1 MKKSPRFLPSI
12 DKLYS
17 FLRSLPVIPSKFME
31 VCGTHTVAIFRA
43 GIRQTILKE
52 KQVDLVSG
60 PGCPVCVTS
69 AREIEQAAEIA
80 LKDSSVILTTYGDML
95 KVRGKSLSFAEAR
108 ERGASVRVVLSPL
121 ENLAIARDNPN
132 KRVLFFSIGF
142 ETTQP
147 SVAHTVLRAKDEG
160 IKNFFV
166 FASHKLVP
174 PILKVL
180 AEHPQLA
187 LDGFILPG
195 HVSTI
200 IGEEPYRFLAEN
212 HKIPSVIAGFEPED
226 VLYAVTLLLKMKLEK
241 QARLVNI
248 YREAVRPG
256 GNAKAKELI
265 NRVFE
270 PADAYW
276 RGIGAVPGSGQKIKN
291 EFAGF
296 DAHREFAIER
306 VISDTDEFGACRC
319 GEVLLG
325 LIKPIQ
331 CKLFGNPCTPQN
343 PLGACMVSMEGTCAN
358 YFKYGERR

>member
-1 MKKSPRFLPSI
+1 MKRTPRFLPSV
-12 DKLYS
+12 DKLH
-17 FLRSLPVIPSKFME
+17 SLLKRFPVIPSKFME

-52 KQVDLVSG
+52 KQIDLVSG

-69 AREIEQAAEIA
+69 AREIEQTAELA
-80 LKDSSVILTTYGDML
+80 LKDSSIILTTYGDML
-95 KVRGKSLSFAEAR
+95 KVRGKNLSFAQAR
-108 ERGASVRVVLSPL
+108 ERGADVRIILSPL
-121 ENLAIARDNPN
+121 ENLKIANDNPN

-147 SVAHTVLRAKDEG
+147 SVAHTILLAKDEG

-166 FASHKLVP
+166 FASHKVVP
-174 PILKVL
+174 PILEVL
-180 AEHPQLA
+180 AKHPQLA

-200 IGEEPYRFLAEN
+200 IGEQPYRFLIEK
-212 HKIPSVIAGFEPED
+212 HRIPSVIAGFEPED
-226 VLYAVTLLLKMKLEK
+226 VLYAIALLLRMKLGKRAE
-241 QARLVNI
+241 LVNI
-248 YREAVRPG
+248 YREAVRPQ

-276 RGIGAVPGSGQKIKN
+276 RGIGTVPDSGQKLRR
-291 EFAGF
+291 EFAGL
-296 DAHREFAIER
+296 DAHKEFAIQR
-306 VISDTDEFGACRC
+306 VVSDSDEFGACRC

-325 LIKPIQ
+325 LIKPTE
-331 CKLFGNPCTPQN
+331 CKLFAQLCTPEN

-358 YFKYGERR
+358 YFKYGERK